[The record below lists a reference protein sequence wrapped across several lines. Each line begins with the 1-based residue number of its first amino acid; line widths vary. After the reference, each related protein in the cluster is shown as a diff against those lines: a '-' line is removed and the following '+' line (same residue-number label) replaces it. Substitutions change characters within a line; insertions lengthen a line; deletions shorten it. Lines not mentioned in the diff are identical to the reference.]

1 MKNQMKLTSAIA
13 GVGLTTMLFAFK
25 GENEEDQT
33 EGNER
38 RIEVIR
44 TSNGETTIYDTTV
57 SSTSSLTPIQY
68 LEILGFDDD
77 PMIEIIDL
85 TKDHQENVFHVEKE
99 ETFIVDDEGNASK
112 NVKMVNEIN
121 LEFISNDLEGVNL
134 DSLISSIVV
143 NDLEGESPKF
153 ETQVMFIEI
162 NDDEGD
168 APADVKWISSE
179 DPIYHFVEEDTNRVA
194 EVKVYGDKE
203 DVTLVIVS
211 GDSRKISVDEKLDE
225 ADKGLVKV
233 FPNPSHDQINLEYEF
248 MDEAATTITV
258 NDINGK
264 EMIKIE
270 RDKEQGSQKVAIE
283 VNNWAAGTYIVNL
296 LHGET
301 KMVRKVVIE

>member
-270 RDKEQGSQKVAIE
+270 RDREQGSQKVAIG
-283 VNNWAAGTYIVNL
+283 VNNWTAGTYIVNL